1 MSGRKR
7 ELTAMRGTHAW
18 RPWRDIN
25 IGGQL
30 KTQGRPRHDASDA
43 RTPQRT
49 PQRQKK
55 GMLSLGL
62 MVMGSPF
69 QSRMTCGAAASDT
82 LCCAWPASSRPG
94 CGSTT
99 PCAASCSA

>member
-1 MSGRKR
+1 M
-7 ELTAMRGTHAW
+7 AVM
-18 RPWRDIN
+18 RDID

-30 KTQGRPRHDASDA
+30 KTQGRLRHDASYA
-43 RTPQRT
+43 RT